1 MEAAAAQ
8 HLQPARA
15 QTASKYASYWFLYQ
29 NIYTGTTP
37 RKCNYIGI
45 KVLYTSIDYEI
56 NKLIYTAVTAFTLGY
71 LYRLM
76 IPVYLEQ
83 YKLCLQRRPRPDG
96 N

>member
-8 HLQPARA
+8 HVQPARP

-29 NIYTGTTP
+29 NIYAGTTP
-37 RKCNYIGI
+37 SEYNYMGI

-71 LYRLM
+71 LYCFNDTSVAGAIQL
-76 IPVYLEQ
+76 VSTD
-83 YKLCLQRRPRPDG
+83 KTSAWW
-96 N
+96 